1 MSRSRQ
7 KAKTKWNLTYRTPCT
22 TRAVIESSRKFATTV
37 AWLQGGLAAL
47 QTIMEEILRE
57 SLTSPAPCPVS
68 GRLLEL
74 GQRATHNITEW
85 KKKKAKMEES
95 GVDLIMVEVAKRD

>member
-1 MSRSRQ
+1 MGHPVLPLELLS
-7 KAKTKWNLTYRTPCT
+7 KVL
-22 TRAVIESSRKFATTV
+22 ESLLQQFHM
-37 AWLQGGLAAL
+37 LQGGLAAL

-85 KKKKAKMEES
+85 KKKKAKIEES